1 MLRIAT
7 WNVHEGVGADG
18 RYDPQRISRV
28 LHELD
33 AEVIA
38 LQEVPLGGPGR
49 HDLAADIEMPPG
61 WQLAVGPTLD
71 TPARRFGNAVIS
83 RHPIEEVRSIDLS
96 FGRREPRGA
105 LDADIE
111 CRGRRL
117 RVVATHLGLAAAE
130 RRAQV
135 RRLLAAFDTDRMPV
149 VLLGDINEWFVRGR
163 PLRWLRRHF
172 GVTRPVRSFPARLP
186 LFALDRIWMH
196 PIERLV
202 DVRAHRSETARVA
215 SDHLPIVARIDW
227 P

>member
-7 WNVHEGVGADG
+7 WNVHEGVGTDG
-18 RYDPQRISRV
+18 RYDPRRIAGV
-28 LHELD
+28 LQELE
-33 AEVIA
+33 AGVIA

-49 HDLAADIEMPPG
+49 HDLPSDIDLPPG
-61 WQLAVGPTLD
+61 WEIAVGATLD
-71 TPARRFGNAVIS
+71 TPARRFGNAVLS
-83 RHPIEEVRSIDLS
+83 RYPIAEVRSIDLS

-130 RRAQV
+130 RRDQV

-149 VLLGDINEWFVRGR
+149 VLLGDLNEWFVRGR
-163 PLRWLRRHF
+163 ALLWLRAHF
-172 GVTRPVRSFPARLP
+172 GAVPPVRSFPSRLP

-196 PIERLV
+196 PVERLV
-202 DVRAHRSETARVA
+202 DVRAHRSPAARVA
-215 SDHLPIVARIDW
+215 SDHLPVVARIDW

>member
-7 WNVHEGVGADG
+7 WNVHEGIGADG
-18 RYDPQRISRV
+18 RYDPQRVTRV
-28 LHELD
+28 LRELE

-49 HDLAADIEMPPG
+49 PDLAADIDMPPP
-61 WQLAVGPTLD
+61 WEIAVGPTLD
-71 TPARRFGNAVIS
+71 TPARRFGNVVIS
-83 RHPIEEVRSIDLS
+83 RYPIEDVRSIDLS

-111 CRGRRL
+111 CRGRLL
-117 RVVATHLGLAAAE
+117 RVVATHLGLSAAE
-130 RRAQV
+130 RRDQV
-135 RRLLAAFDTDRMPV
+135 RRLLAAFDTERMPV

-163 PLRWLRRHF
+163 ALWWLREHF
-172 GVTRPVRSFPARLP
+172 GVTRPVRSFPARCP
-186 LFALDRIWMH
+186 LFALDRIWMR

-202 DVRAHRSETARVA
+202 DVHAHRSETARIA
-215 SDHLPIVARIDW
+215 SDHLPVVARIHW